1 MLVVVVMIVL
11 VVVGASTRPSSE
23 GTIIHYHGLLNFHEP
38 WAIIYFHIVHV
49 GTAEALSSI
58 VLALI
63 SRDRD
68 GNRRKPEDRVLRVT
82 TGVECDRVGL
92 VQSRVQSDRIPW
104 KWHGELLISK
114 QRSCGMTRFYNA
126 YISATFQIF
135 LHCVP
140 AICRREIT
148 SETIFLLSYVWNI
161 NNRFSLALW
170 ID

>member
-1 MLVVVVMIVL
+1 MRDENILVRKRVVL
-11 VVVGASTRPSSE
+11 VDDAGSDVGSSGDDSVGST
-23 GTIIHYHGLLNFHEP
+23 
-38 WAIIYFHIVHV
+38 IIYFHIVHV

-161 NNRFSLALW
+161 NNRFSLAL
-170 ID
+170 